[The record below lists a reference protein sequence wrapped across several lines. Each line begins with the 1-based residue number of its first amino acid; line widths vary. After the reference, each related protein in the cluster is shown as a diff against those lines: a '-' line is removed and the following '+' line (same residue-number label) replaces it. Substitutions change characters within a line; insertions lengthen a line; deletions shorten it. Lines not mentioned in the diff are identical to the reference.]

1 MVILLTEPIR
11 RARSGVEQIRDVIK
25 RHGLRPGQRLPAE
38 RELVRLL
45 RMSRTSVRE
54 ALRML
59 EGLGVVEV
67 RPGRGTFLRA
77 DVQDGLRPQGWEEYL
92 SHQRDRVL
100 DILEVREVVDARAA
114 ALAARRAAPDEISAL
129 EDLLREMGKAVQA
142 NDVDALVDIDIRFHS
157 LIARISRNTL
167 LAELASS
174 ILHALRDDREATF
187 RLPGR
192 PMRSLQEHR
201 AILDAIRRGEAEV
214 AERHMRQH
222 VRQVK
227 RHVLRMRVGP

>member
-1 MVILLTEPIR
+1 MIILPTEPIR
-11 RARSGVEQIRDVIK
+11 RAGSGVEQIRDVIK

-45 RMSRTSVRE
+45 GMSRTSVRE

-77 DVQDGLRPQGWEEYL
+77 DVQGGLRPQGWEEYL

-114 ALAARRAAPDEISAL
+114 ALAARRASPDEISAL
-129 EDLLREMGKAVQA
+129 EDLLREMGKAVQT
-142 NDVDALVDIDIRFHS
+142 NDVEALVDIDIRFHS

-192 PMRSLQEHR
+192 PIRSLQEHR
-201 AILDAIRRGEAEV
+201 AILEAIRRGEAEA

-227 RHVLRMRVGP
+227 RHVLRMRLGP

>member
-1 MVILLTEPIR
+1 MIILPTEPIR
-11 RARSGVEQIRDVIK
+11 RAGGGVEQIRDVIR

-45 RMSRTSVRE
+45 GMSRTSVRE
-54 ALRML
+54 ALRTL

-67 RPGRGTFLRA
+67 RAGRGTFLRA
-77 DVQDGLRPQGWEEYL
+77 DIQGGLRPQGWEEYL

-100 DILEVREVVDARAA
+100 DILEVREVLDARAA
-114 ALAARRAAPDEISAL
+114 ALAARRASPDEISAL

-142 NDVDALVDIDIRFHS
+142 NDVDSLVDIDIRFHS
-157 LIARISRNTL
+157 LIARVSRNVV

-192 PMRSLQEHR
+192 PIRSLQEHR
-201 AILDAIRRGEAEV
+201 AVLDAIRRGEPEA

-227 RHVLRMRVGP
+227 RHVLRGRLGP

>member
-1 MVILLTEPIR
+1 MIILPTEPIR
-11 RARSGVEQIRDVIK
+11 RAGSGVEQIRDVIK

-45 RMSRTSVRE
+45 GMSRTSVRE

-77 DVQDGLRPQGWEEYL
+77 DAQGGLRPQGWEEYL

-114 ALAARRAAPDEISAL
+114 ALAARRASPDEISAL
-129 EDLLREMGKAVQA
+129 EDLLREMGKAVQT
-142 NDVDALVDIDIRFHS
+142 NDVEALVDIDIRFHS

-192 PMRSLQEHR
+192 PIRSLQEHR
-201 AILDAIRRGEAEV
+201 AILEAIRRGEAEA

-227 RHVLRMRVGP
+227 RHVLRMRLGP

>member
-1 MVILLTEPIR
+1 MVILPTEPIR
-11 RARSGVEQIRDVIK
+11 RAGSGVEQIRDVIK

-45 RMSRTSVRE
+45 GMSRTSIRE
-54 ALRML
+54 ALRTL
-59 EGLGVVEV
+59 EALGVVEV
-67 RPGRGTFLRA
+67 SPGRGTFLRA
-77 DVQDGLRPQGWEEYL
+77 EAQGGLRPQGWEEYL
-92 SHQRDRVL
+92 ARQRDRVL
-100 DILEVREVVDARAA
+100 DILEVREVLDARAA
-114 ALAARRAAPDEISAL
+114 ALAARRASPDEISAL

-142 NDVDALVDIDIRFHS
+142 NDVDSLVDIDIRFHS
-157 LIARISRNTL
+157 LIARVSRNVV

-201 AILDAIRRGEAEV
+201 AVLDAIRRGEAGA
-214 AERHMRQH
+214 AERQMRHH

-227 RHVLRMRVGP
+227 RHVLRGRLGP